1 MYIIKSVNLY
11 LSRHGGFLLNVTIF
25 DFLRLFAIIIIEKQ
39 MAADR
44 RSARK
49 IENQLTKVT
58 TVKVCKALG
67 GRYRFLQQS
76 LPRA

>member
-1 MYIIKSVNLY
+1 M
-11 LSRHGGFLLNVTIF
+11 LSVTIF
-25 DFLRLFAIIIIEKQ
+25 DFFRLFAIIIIEKQ

-67 GRYRFLQQS
+67 GRYRL
-76 LPRA
+76 

>member
-1 MYIIKSVNLY
+1 M
-11 LSRHGGFLLNVTIF
+11 LSVTIF

-49 IENQLTKVT
+49 IENQLTITVT
-58 TVKVCKALG
+58 VLAGLWRLSAFTRKIFFEGITNGKDSHRIAD
-67 GRYRFLQQS
+67 YS
-76 LPRA
+76 

>member
-1 MYIIKSVNLY
+1 M
-11 LSRHGGFLLNVTIF
+11 LSVTIF

-67 GRYRFLQQS
+67 GRYRFLQ
-76 LPRA
+76 

>member
-1 MYIIKSVNLY
+1 M
-11 LSRHGGFLLNVTIF
+11 FLTAVF
-25 DFLRLFAIIIIEKQ
+25 DFIFYFAIIIIEKQ

-67 GRYRFLQQS
+67 GRYRFLQ
-76 LPRA
+76 